1 MQILLGLVCM
11 ADLIE
16 KINKKNR
23 KTKQIDA
30 KLKLWEEN
38 VRFMLKQCVVTR
50 NVEEGEKQYASF
62 RKSMKKAETNKT
74 NP

>member
-38 VRFMLKQCVVTR
+38 VRFMLKQCVVTK
-50 NVEEGEKQYASF
+50 NVEEGEIQYASF